1 MNSGVGIIA
10 GMDRGAA
17 LAVSHA
23 CVRPDGA
30 RPEIRRRLPTTIGFA
45 AVPDHVRLPSR
56 FFGRF
61 TACAVA
67 GLS

>member
-1 MNSGVGIIA
+1 MVRHFEIGTAHIQ
-10 GMDRGAA
+10 GADSSVA
-17 LAVSHA
+17 QDSCA
-23 CVRPDGA
+23 PDVA
-30 RPEIRRRLPTTIGFA
+30 RPEVRRRLPTTIGFA
-45 AVPDHVRLPSR
+45 AVPDHVRMPAR

>member
-1 MNSGVGIIA
+1 M
-10 GMDRGAA
+10 MDAMELRMQAMRGE
-17 LAVSHA
+17 
-23 CVRPDGA
+23 GA
-30 RPEIRRRLPTTIGFA
+30 RAHRPEPRRRLPTTIGFA
-45 AVPDHVRLPSR
+45 AVSDHDRMPAR

>member
-1 MNSGVGIIA
+1 MMAEGIA
-10 GMDRGAA
+10 MAASCGAT
-17 LAVSHA
+17 VSSA
-23 CVRPDGA
+23 PGAA
-30 RPEIRRRLPTTIGFA
+30 RPEARRRLPTTIGFA
-45 AVPDHVRLPSR
+45 AVPDHVRMPAR

>member
-1 MNSGVGIIA
+1 MMTTTGSRLD
-10 GMDRGAA
+10 MRRGAESSA
-17 LAVSHA
+17 A
-23 CVRPDGA
+23 CDGA
-30 RPEIRRRLPTTIGFA
+30 RPEARRRLPTTMGFA
-45 AVPDHVRLPSR
+45 AVPDHVRLPAR

>member
-1 MNSGVGIIA
+1 MITTA
-10 GMDRGAA
+10 GSMMETRRGTDDTAA
-17 LAVSHA
+17 
-23 CVRPDGA
+23 PDGA
-30 RPEIRRRLPTTIGFA
+30 RPEVRRQLPTTIGFA
-45 AVPDHVRLPSR
+45 AVPDHVRLPAR

>member
-1 MNSGVGIIA
+1 MMAQSTV
-10 GMDRGAA
+10 M
-17 LAVSHA
+17 AVSGDATRA
-23 CVRPDGA
+23 CAPDSA
-30 RPEIRRRLPTTIGFA
+30 RPEVRRRLPTTIGFA
-45 AVPDHVRLPSR
+45 AVPDHVRMPAR

>member
-1 MNSGVGIIA
+1 MNSRIGIIE
-10 GMDRGAA
+10 GVHRGADLSDA
-17 LAVSHA
+17 SDAA
-23 CVRPDGA
+23 RPDVA
-30 RPEIRRRLPTTIGFA
+30 RPEARRRLPTTIGFA
-45 AVPDHVRLPSR
+45 AVPDHVRLPAR

>member
-1 MNSGVGIIA
+1 MMNA
-10 GMDRGAA
+10 GCKMDMCRGAGISLA
-17 LAVSHA
+17 LD
-23 CVRPDGA
+23 CA
-30 RPEIRRRLPTTIGFA
+30 RPEARRRLPTTIGFA
-45 AVPDHVRLPSR
+45 AVPDHVRMPNR

>member
-1 MNSGVGIIA
+1 MMKMGFRKASDRRVQGRVPA
-10 GMDRGAA
+10 GAR
-17 LAVSHA
+17 AV
-23 CVRPDGA
+23 A
-30 RPEIRRRLPTTIGFA
+30 RPEARRRLPTTIGFA
-45 AVPDHVRLPSR
+45 AVPDHVRLPAR

>member
-1 MNSGVGIIA
+1 MMTKGTSKAANGCARNGVCA
-10 GMDRGAA
+10 GAP
-17 LAVSHA
+17 AV
-23 CVRPDGA
+23 A
-30 RPEIRRRLPTTIGFA
+30 RPEARRRLPTTIGFA
-45 AVPDHVRLPSR
+45 AVPDHVRLPAR

>member
-1 MNSGVGIIA
+1 MSVGISA
-10 GMDRGAA
+10 AFEPGVAPRGASVA
-17 LAVSHA
+17 ARADV
-23 CVRPDGA
+23 A
-30 RPEIRRRLPTTIGFA
+30 RPEGRRRLPTTIGFA

>member
-1 MNSGVGIIA
+1 MRTGGILTDSFDA
-10 GMDRGAA
+10 VDMSAA
-17 LAVSHA
+17 CDVT
-23 CVRPDGA
+23 
-30 RPEIRRRLPTTIGFA
+30 RPEARRRLPTTIGFA
-45 AVPDHVRLPSR
+45 AVPDHVRMPSR

>member
-1 MNSGVGIIA
+1 MIDGFEMSVQTIGGT
-10 GMDRGAA
+10 A
-17 LAVSHA
+17 LAG
-23 CVRPDGA
+23 CPDDVA
-30 RPEIRRRLPTTIGFA
+30 RPEARRRLPTTIGFSP
-45 AVPDHVRLPSR
+45 VPDHVRLPAR

>member
-1 MNSGVGIIA
+1 MQA
-10 GMDRGAA
+10 GNMREVSQGAE
-17 LAVSHA
+17 VSVA
-23 CVRPDGA
+23 PDGA
-30 RPEIRRRLPTTIGFA
+30 RPEVRRRLPTTIGFA
-45 AVPDHVRLPSR
+45 AVPDHVRLPAR

>member
-1 MNSGVGIIA
+1 MMTIGCIA
-10 GMDRGAA
+10 DVCRGA
-17 LAVSHA
+17 
-23 CVRPDGA
+23 RDGAAQDCA
-30 RPEIRRRLPTTIGFA
+30 RPEARRRLPTTIGFA
-45 AVPDHVRLPSR
+45 AVPDHVRMPNR

>member
-1 MNSGVGIIA
+1 MHSSVASTTGARCGVA
-10 GMDRGAA
+10 DAA
-17 LAVSHA
+17 APG
-23 CVRPDGA
+23 RA
-30 RPEIRRRLPTTIGFA
+30 RPEARRRLPTTIGFA

-61 TACAVA
+61 TATAVA

>member
-1 MNSGVGIIA
+1 MMKA
-10 GMDRGAA
+10 GTMRTVRRGAA
-17 LAVSHA
+17 APVA
-23 CVRPDGA
+23 PDVA
-30 RPEIRRRLPTTIGFA
+30 RPEARVRLPTTIGFA
-45 AVPDHVRLPSR
+45 AVPDHVRLPAR

>member
-1 MNSGVGIIA
+1 MKTGTSRDA
-10 GMDRGAA
+10 GRGADISVA
-17 LAVSHA
+17 PDG
-23 CVRPDGA
+23 VRP
-30 RPEIRRRLPTTIGFA
+30 EMRRRLPTTIGFA

-61 TACAVA
+61 TACAIA

>member
-1 MNSGVGIIA
+1 MMIA
-10 GMDRGAA
+10 ADSRTDAGSFGA
-17 LAVSHA
+17 
-23 CVRPDGA
+23 GA
-30 RPEIRRRLPTTIGFA
+30 RPEARRRLPTTIGFA
-45 AVPDHVRLPSR
+45 AVPDHVRLPAR

>member
-1 MNSGVGIIA
+1 MMAEGTSMTA
-10 GMDRGAA
+10 SCGATA
-17 LAVSHA
+17 SSAPGA
-23 CVRPDGA
+23 A
-30 RPEIRRRLPTTIGFA
+30 RPEARRRLPTTIGFA
-45 AVPDHVRLPSR
+45 AVPDHVRMPAR

>member
-1 MNSGVGIIA
+1 MMAHGFTITAIC
-10 GMDRGAA
+10 GAA
-17 LAVSHA
+17 TSPAPGA
-23 CVRPDGA
+23 A
-30 RPEIRRRLPTTIGFA
+30 RPEARRRLPTTIGFA
-45 AVPDHVRLPSR
+45 AVPDHVRLPAR

>member
-1 MNSGVGIIA
+1 MNNRAGIIVSVR
-10 GMDRGAA
+10 RGVDMSAA
-17 LAVSHA
+17 
-23 CVRPDGA
+23 PDAA
-30 RPEIRRRLPTTIGFA
+30 RPEARRRLPTTIGFA
-45 AVPDHVRLPSR
+45 AVPDHVRLPAR

>member
-1 MNSGVGIIA
+1 MVRHFDIGTAHIQ
-10 GMDRGAA
+10 GADSSA
-17 LAVSHA
+17 ASDV
-23 CVRPDGA
+23 A
-30 RPEIRRRLPTTIGFA
+30 RPEVRRRLPTTIGFA
-45 AVPDHVRLPSR
+45 AVPDHVRMPAR

>member
-1 MNSGVGIIA
+1 MAASC
-10 GMDRGAA
+10 GAT
-17 LAVSHA
+17 VSSA
-23 CVRPDGA
+23 PGAA
-30 RPEIRRRLPTTIGFA
+30 RPEARRRLPTTIGFA
-45 AVPDHVRLPSR
+45 AVPDHVRMPAR

>member
-1 MNSGVGIIA
+1 MMKSGTSGIVA
-10 GMDRGAA
+10 RRMAQ
-17 LAVSHA
+17 AVA
-23 CVRPDGA
+23 DVCDVA
-30 RPEIRRRLPTTIGFA
+30 RPEARRRLPTTIGFA
-45 AVPDHVRLPSR
+45 AVPDHVRLPAR

>member
-1 MNSGVGIIA
+1 MIERRAHGETVCAGVASAA
-10 GMDRGAA
+10 GPAD
-17 LAVSHA
+17 V
-23 CVRPDGA
+23 A
-30 RPEIRRRLPTTIGFA
+30 RPEARRRLPTTIGFA
-45 AVPDHVRLPSR
+45 AVPDHVRLPAR

>member
-1 MNSGVGIIA
+1 MVRHFDIGTAHI
-10 GMDRGAA
+10 RGADA
-17 LAVSHA
+17 SAVSED
-23 CVRPDGA
+23 VA
-30 RPEIRRRLPTTIGFA
+30 RPEVRRRLPTTIGFA
-45 AVPDHVRLPSR
+45 AVPDHVRMPAR

>member
-1 MNSGVGIIA
+1 MMTAGTRMTGRCGVE
-10 GMDRGAA
+10 
-17 LAVSHA
+17 VSSA
-23 CVRPDGA
+23 PDVA
-30 RPEIRRRLPTTIGFA
+30 RPEARRRLPTTIGFA
-45 AVPDHVRLPSR
+45 AVPDHVRLPAR

>member
-1 MNSGVGIIA
+1 MMAEGSSTTA
-10 GMDRGAA
+10 SCGAT
-17 LAVSHA
+17 VSSA
-23 CVRPDGA
+23 PGAA
-30 RPEIRRRLPTTIGFA
+30 RPEVRRRLPTTIGFA
-45 AVPDHVRLPSR
+45 AVPDHVRMPAR

>member
-1 MNSGVGIIA
+1 MMAHGSPMAVSC
-10 GMDRGAA
+10 GAA
-17 LAVSHA
+17 ISPAPGA
-23 CVRPDGA
+23 A
-30 RPEIRRRLPTTIGFA
+30 RPEVRRRLPTTIGFA
-45 AVPDHVRLPSR
+45 AVPDHVRLPAR

>member
-1 MNSGVGIIA
+1 MVRQVDIGTAQFQGADIS
-10 GMDRGAA
+10 AA
-17 LAVSHA
+17 LESCVSH
-23 CVRPDGA
+23 VA
-30 RPEIRRRLPTTIGFA
+30 RPEVRRRLPTTIGFA
-45 AVPDHVRLPSR
+45 AVPDHVRMPAR

>member
-1 MNSGVGIIA
+1 MKQVMGMFVERRRAIRVA
-10 GMDRGAA
+10 GGAD
-17 LAVSHA
+17 SA
-23 CVRPDGA
+23 CPEGA
-30 RPEIRRRLPTTIGFA
+30 RPEMRRRLPTTIGFA
-45 AVPDHVRLPSR
+45 AVPDHVRLPAR

>member
-1 MNSGVGIIA
+1 MISMPDIKA
-10 GMDRGAA
+10 GASRDAEHSAA
-17 LAVSHA
+17 
-23 CVRPDGA
+23 CGGVRP
-30 RPEIRRRLPTTIGFA
+30 EVRRRLPTTIGFA

-61 TACAVA
+61 TASAVA

>member
-1 MNSGVGIIA
+1 MMQVRFGMVGQ
-10 GMDRGAA
+10 GGAEISA
-17 LAVSHA
+17 
-23 CVRPDGA
+23 PDGA
-30 RPEIRRRLPTTIGFA
+30 RPEARRRLPTTIGFA